1 METVRNEKTKFIE
14 KQAQYQ
20 KTNIKET
27 KNYKN
32 YTNIFKDLQQKFER
46 FQEADETRIKEVWSM
61 NEKEAQELVEKI
73 MHCDEVIHLQ
83 QLSVPWK
90 RPTDQ
95 IFNFLNDPN
104 AQAEDMEGSAKGG
117 ASVEGGQGS

>member
-1 METVRNEKTKFIE
+1 MEDMKAIFKLNDEKLKFNFTVLRQREKVNKTTADNLKKKKGEIMETVRNEKTKFLE

-73 MHCDEVIHLQ
+73 MHCDEVIHL
-83 QLSVPWK
+83 
-90 RPTDQ
+90 
-95 IFNFLNDPN
+95 
-104 AQAEDMEGSAKGG
+104 
-117 ASVEGGQGS
+117 